1 MPRAPPTCAMAL
13 SLHLP
18 YNISRL
24 YQLTTPHFRLHQL
37 TSYMHSLRARA
48 SKAGRRARAER
59 QRTASDASPSPFIP
73 CDGTDGPHSASHRGE
88 SDSAPPQA
96 TDRTTTL
103 FQPLPSPTSARR
115 AGQARTVL
123 SQFIAS
129 FCTACATA
137 AARVRES
144 NLGRTSLRQAGQPTP
159 HHSPTL
165 PRAARDAT
173 VRCANSRRRTGS
185 TFSSLISSQ
194 RLLCDYTQNPA
205 TPWHKADQHT
215 TRA

>member
-1 MPRAPPTCAMAL
+1 MAL

-73 CDGTDGPHSASHRGE
+73 
-88 SDSAPPQA
+88 
-96 TDRTTTL
+96 
-103 FQPLPSPTSARR
+103 
-115 AGQARTVL
+115 VL

-129 FCTACATA
+129 FCTA
-137 AARVRES
+137 
-144 NLGRTSLRQAGQPTP
+144 
-159 HHSPTL
+159 
-165 PRAARDAT
+165 
-173 VRCANSRRRTGS
+173 GS

-194 RLLCDYTQNPA
+194 RLLCDYTQNPMR
-205 TPWHKADQHT
+205 KSIN
-215 TRA
+215 